1 MGEDDDDNART
12 KKMMTTAVVGG
23 ERGERG
29 EVNSNYDKII
39 ALASP
44 APLNTTIK

>member
-1 MGEDDDDNART
+1 MGEDDDDNGRT
-12 KKMMTTAVVGG
+12 KKMMTTAAVGG
-23 ERGERG
+23 ESGERG
-29 EVNSNYDKII
+29 EVNNKYDNII

>member
-1 MGEDDDDNART
+1 
-12 KKMMTTAVVGG
+12 MMTTAAVGG

-29 EVNSNYDKII
+29 EVNNSYDNII

-44 APLNTTIK
+44 APLKTTIK